1 MKKIL
6 SLMIGLGLVVGT
18 ATFAFAQTDTNK
30 KKASKKAGT
39 KKTGTKATST
49 DKATK

>member
-6 SLMIGLGLVVGT
+6 SLMIGLGLVAGT
-18 ATFAFAQTDTNK
+18 TTFAFAQTDTS
-30 KKASKKAGT
+30 KKASKKASKTST
-39 KKTGTKATST
+39 KKSSTKST